1 MNIRSRA
8 ERILSRIFTNN
19 KCGDDMEKIKK
30 DAVFFIVGGIGYG
43 IIEILFRGHTHP
55 TMIIAGGIC
64 FIIFSRVAEKFKE
77 KPLVYKAVLCSLGV
91 TAVELAFGIVF
102 NMIFKMNVWDYSKLP
117 FNFLGQ
123 ICLLFTFLW
132 GVLGFAFVPL
142 AEMLNEKM
150 N

>member
-1 MNIRSRA
+1 
-8 ERILSRIFTNN
+8 
-19 KCGDDMEKIKK
+19 MEKIKK

>member
-1 MNIRSRA
+1 MNIRSKA
-8 ERILSRIFTNN
+8 ERILSRLFANN
-19 KCGDDMEKIKK
+19 KSGGDMEKIKK
-30 DAVFFIVGGIGYG
+30 DAVFFIIGGIGYG

-64 FIIFSRVAEKFKE
+64 FIIFSRIAEKFKD
-77 KPLVYKAVLCSLGV
+77 KPLIYKAVLCSLGV

-132 GVLGFAFVPL
+132 GALGFIFVPL
-142 AEMLNEKM
+142 AEMLNEKIK
-150 N
+150 